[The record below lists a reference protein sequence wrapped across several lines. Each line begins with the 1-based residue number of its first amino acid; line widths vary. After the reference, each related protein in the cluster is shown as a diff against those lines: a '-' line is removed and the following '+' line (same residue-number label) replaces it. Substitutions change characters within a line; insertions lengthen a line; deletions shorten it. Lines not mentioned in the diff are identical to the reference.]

1 MNNVS
6 IIKKLRININLTN
19 LNKKNIYYLKIIKD
33 NLIQIK
39 NGTINKISIKKFD
52 LIDKNGT
59 FLNEDKFKDFILE
72 SINLKLKHCQ
82 WIVDTNIKDI
92 DGSIVEKTLSYSF
105 SSKEFTKLY
114 HENKELVNKPKNLF
128 LYKDF
133 DYNEEFSKQYLNNNQ
148 ILYTDTDLNGIFNLK
163 ETKMCDIINKNIQ
176 KYDLTGVIVK
186 QTDNILEHY
195 KYHTI
200 IKDFTCRFC
209 MEIIEFSYS
218 PEGQVLCSF
227 FKIN

>member
-1 MNNVS
+1 MPYLIPSYSFTFLFIKLFLELRIKNYFKHFVNNVS

-82 WIVDTNIKDI
+82 
-92 DGSIVEKTLSYSF
+92 
-105 SSKEFTKLY
+105 
-114 HENKELVNKPKNLF
+114 
-128 LYKDF
+128 
-133 DYNEEFSKQYLNNNQ
+133 
-148 ILYTDTDLNGIFNLK
+148 
-163 ETKMCDIINKNIQ
+163 
-176 KYDLTGVIVK
+176 
-186 QTDNILEHY
+186 
-195 KYHTI
+195 
-200 IKDFTCRFC
+200 
-209 MEIIEFSYS
+209 
-218 PEGQVLCSF
+218 
-227 FKIN
+227 